1 MNMDKARYILLPWLC
16 LFALHTS
23 AQTMSLGMVLD
34 SITAHHPALLMADA
48 DIKAMDAEAKGA
60 RNWMPTQLGTG
71 FNMTPYDAS
80 TWQKGANGM
89 NGMGSYMFSIQQ
101 MFPKAGQLNANADY
115 MGRLASV
122 GREDS
127 VSTLADLRAQAEV
140 SYYAWLVGLKKLEVL
155 RKDKALL
162 QAMVVNAEQRY
173 RDGSSALGAY
183 YKATAAVGEADR
195 MISVVS
201 AGIDQQRIALNTLMA
216 RDPLLVFTIDTT
228 YVIRDY
234 ATQPL
239 DTAAFNADRSD
250 LRAIDRRIGIAAAQ
264 ADLART
270 DLKPDFGLRY
280 DHMIGFGGSYDMF
293 NLMAMVSVP
302 LPWSTRSA
310 KARATGFELRG
321 QALREQ
327 KVMKRNE
334 LMGAAH
340 QLLAEL
346 KAGREQMDL
355 YANVIIPGAQRN
367 LDAVRLGYAQ
377 QTDDLFTYYDAWET
391 VYSAELAR
399 LDRLLEIL
407 NAQARLERVLQINS
421 ATP

>member
-1 MNMDKARYILLPWLC
+1 MSMNRAQHIILPWLC
-16 LFALHTS
+16 LVAMPAV
-23 AQTMSLGMVLD
+23 AQTTSLGMVLD

-48 DIKAMDAEAKGA
+48 EIKAMDAEAQGA
-60 RNWMPTQLGTG
+60 RNWMPTQIGTG
-71 FNMTPYDAS
+71 FSMTPYNTSLWHEGAN
-80 TWQKGANGM
+80 GANGM
-89 NGMGSYMFSIQQ
+89 GRYMFSIQQ

-115 MGRLASV
+115 LGRLASV

-127 VSTLADLRAQAEV
+127 VSTLADLKAQAEY
-140 SYYAWLVGLKKLEVL
+140 SYNAWIVGLKKLEVL
-155 RKDKALL
+155 RKDKELL
-162 QAMVVNAEQRY
+162 KSMVVNAEQRY

-195 MISVVS
+195 MIAVVS

-216 RDPLLVFTIDTT
+216 RDPERVFTIDTT
-228 YVIRDY
+228 YTIRDY
-234 ATQPL
+234 AGLPL
-239 DTAAFNADRSD
+239 DTATFNADRSD
-250 LRAIDRRIGIAAAQ
+250 LRAIDRRIGITAAQ

-270 DLKPDFGLRY
+270 DLKPEFGVRY
-280 DHMIGFGGSYDMF
+280 DHMIGFGGSVNMF
-293 NLMAMVSVP
+293 NLMGMVSLP

-321 QALREQ
+321 QALRAQ
-327 KVMKRNE
+327 KEMKRNE

-346 KAGREQMDL
+346 KADREQLDL

-367 LDAVRLGYAQ
+367 LSAVRLGYSQ

-391 VYSAELAR
+391 VYSAQLAR
-399 LDRLLEIL
+399 LDRLLDIL

-421 ATP
+421 TRP